1 MKELIHQYGAWIVF
15 ALVFLESIG
24 LPLPGEAILVS
35 AAIFAG
41 TTQELGIALVLLSA
55 VLGAIVGSTIGFW
68 IGDRYGY
75 PLLLRYGS
83 YIGLTETRIKIAQY
97 LFRRQGMVVVLIARF
112 VAVLRSVV
120 GFIAGANR
128 MPFANFML
136 ANSAGAVAWA
146 LFYGL
151 GAYYL
156 AENPGCAAPS
166 LERATKRPHSLQSAL
181 QKALA
186 IGGGWSGTAV
196 NSGRPERSEILPRRL
211 QRPRWGFGSAA
222 AEPPLTEWRIPM
234 SKSAKKRTAAATSA
248 TAATK
253 TAQQSQAQ
261 TGGVVL
267 QAIAC
272 HCNASIASGCHDRRD
287 NEGHG
292 LAAAL
297 GAGLS
302 GWSGAQAS

>member
-41 TTQELGIALVLLSA
+41 TTQELSIVLVLFA
-55 VLGAIVGSTIGFW
+55 AIIGAILGSIIGFW

-97 LFRRQGMVVVLIARF
+97 LFRRQGIIVVLIARF
-112 VAVLRSVV
+112 VAVMRSVV

-128 MPFANFML
+128 MPFTNFMI
-136 ANSAGAVAWA
+136 ANSAGAAGWA

-156 AENPGCAAPS
+156 GKGVEEFAKPF
-166 LERATKRPHSLQSAL
+166 
-181 QKALA
+181 ALA
-186 IGGGWSGTAV
+186 LAV
-196 NSGRPERSEILPRRL
+196 IAAIVIVSAIIYWRRIERQL
-211 QRPRWGFGSAA
+211 ADA
-222 AEPPLTEWRIPM
+222 AERDIPGPLR
-234 SKSAKKRTAAATSA
+234 A
-248 TAATK
+248 
-253 TAQQSQAQ
+253 
-261 TGGVVL
+261 
-267 QAIAC
+267 
-272 HCNASIASGCHDRRD
+272 D
-287 NEGHG
+287 
-292 LAAAL
+292 
-297 GAGLS
+297 
-302 GWSGAQAS
+302 